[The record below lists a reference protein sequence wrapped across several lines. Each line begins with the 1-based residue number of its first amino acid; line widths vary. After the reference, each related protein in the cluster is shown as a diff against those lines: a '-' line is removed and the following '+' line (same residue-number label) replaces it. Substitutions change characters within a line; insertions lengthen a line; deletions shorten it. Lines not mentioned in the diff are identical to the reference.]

1 MRVICPWGFLIQVLS
16 LCLFVLPAFG
26 AQKTVPSN
34 LELLREALSQAAEEA
49 IERCPPGSL
58 LSPVSLSAEDEN
70 EANWLVGSAFTEELT
85 KRGLGVLSGQQL
97 KEEQIP
103 LPKTELFY
111 KILELQISY
120 PRHRRHRLLGTK
132 WVSRLAQVKIAVQL
146 ASAGKVV
153 WLDDI
158 NASIENEFPR
168 KSLSWVEDDSYSF
181 TKAELKER
189 DWNKL
194 LEPTIVSA
202 VVGGLVYLFYSSR
215 Q

>member
-1 MRVICPWGFLIQVLS
+1 MRTNQPWGVLIQALS
-16 LCLFVLPAFG
+16 LCLFALPVFG
-26 AQKTVPSN
+26 AQRAVPSN
-34 LELLREALSQAAEEA
+34 LELLREVLSQAAEEA

-58 LSPVSLSAEDEN
+58 LSPVSLLAEDEN
-70 EANWLVGSAFTEELT
+70 EANWLVENVFTEELT
-85 KRGLGVLSGQQL
+85 KRGLGVLGGQQL
-97 KEEQIP
+97 KEEQVP

-111 KILELQISY
+111 KILELHISY
-120 PRHRRHRLLGTK
+120 PRHRRHRLLGT
-132 WVSRLAQVKIAVQL
+132 VSRLAQVKIAVQL
-146 ASAGKVV
+146 ASGGKVI

-158 NASIENEFPR
+158 DASIEDEFPR
-168 KSLSWVEDDSYSF
+168 KSLGWVEDDSYSF

-189 DWNKL
+189 DWNRL